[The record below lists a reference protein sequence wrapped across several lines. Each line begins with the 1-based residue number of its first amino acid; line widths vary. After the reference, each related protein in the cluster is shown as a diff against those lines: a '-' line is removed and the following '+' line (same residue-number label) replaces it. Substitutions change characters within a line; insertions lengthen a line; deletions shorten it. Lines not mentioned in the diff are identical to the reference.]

1 MTTTDSIAPSS
12 LRDRLYPTIAALS
25 DLIKDIWQAELTLE
39 PYQMPEDLGYVEG
52 ILEGERLTIENC
64 CFQTREF
71 RKIHLELAQVGSALD
86 ILHCVMFPRST
97 FALPMFGTDLVA
109 GRGQLSMAIADLSPV
124 IDERALPESYDQA
137 LAALPELVFEQER
150 TFPSWGTIF
159 SSHCLFVRPSSAAE
173 ERQILDRI
181 GEFLRI
187 HCRQAVAMTPTT
199 DATDIAA
206 IELGQ
211 RRYCQQQLQ
220 NDKTRRVLEK
230 AFGVDWA
237 ERYMTTVLFD
247 VV

>member
-1 MTTTDSIAPSS
+1 MATIDSIAPSS
-12 LRDRLYPTIAALS
+12 LRDRLHPTIAALS
-25 DLIKDIWQAELTLE
+25 DVIKQVWQTELTLE

-52 ILEGERLTIENC
+52 MLEGERLTIENC

-86 ILHCVMFPRST
+86 ILHCVMFPRSN
-97 FALPMFGTDLVA
+97 FGLPMFGTDLVA

-124 IDERALPESYDQA
+124 VDERALPESYDRA
-137 LAALPELVFEQER
+137 LGSLPELVFEQER

-159 SSHCLFVRPSSAAE
+159 SSHCLFVRPANAAE
-173 ERQILDRI
+173 ESQILDRI
-181 GEFLRI
+181 GDFLRI
-187 HCRQAVAMTPTT
+187 HCQQAVAMTPTT
-199 DATDIAA
+199 DTVEIEA
-206 IELGQ
+206 IELGH